1 MTHPKRLLLV
11 GLLALAACGQTPQTG
26 SLPTNPSNPTAPAA
40 PTRAPLRGLGV
51 YELSVTG
58 ATTASPTASVRPAG
72 GLSGQAQEVGGLTF
86 EPLSFGT
93 FTDEQN
99 RVRYLRATFRVTNGS
114 GQALTAPAYIPIDT
128 EGTNATEGTTPFRDV
143 RYFDGSDASARA
155 QDLRVDT
162 PRRLN
167 SSTGTIEADPD
178 ATPLVPNLN
187 TGDLQVPLPAGQQLA
202 GVAHQG
208 WQAGAVTAGG
218 SQVVT
223 FATRIPMA
231 ASSAQDPFA
240 FRIVFSVADNPG
252 TLNLTNIAAVQGSTP
267 SGDAPVAV
275 TTAQTV
281 EGVVTSVHT
290 ANTAGSLKG
299 FFLQEEG
306 IDADGDATTSD
317 GIFVYCNTDCPAV
330 TAGDRVRVLGTPTE
344 FGTASQLVTSS
355 ASVTRLSTGQA
366 LPPAQTVSLPL
377 PVSERER
384 YEGMRLTLS
393 GVVTNNSPLGRGA
406 SFDIADARIPTYT
419 QVNRPSAAGLAAY
432 TAQVADRTFR
442 IDDGSRMQN
451 PDPVIFARNGQP
463 LSASNTLRGGDR
475 VQVTGVVGYG
485 DDGWT
490 GIGSVV
496 TYRLQASSAAIT
508 GDPRPASPDV
518 GGTLRLG
525 SMNVLNFFTT
535 IDGSSNDCTAGGT
548 GTSGTTTGLEP
559 RGANT
564 CNEFLRQRAKTV
576 QAIRG
581 LNPDVLGILEMENDF
596 VRGAGSSIANLV
608 SALNDPNT
616 GGTPGRFAYVDP
628 GRNVG
633 SDAISVAM
641 IYQPGRVTQVGNL
654 AILDKTF
661 DASYLDCNRPTM
673 AQTFQSNVGGGRVT
687 VFMAH
692 LKSKGSA
699 CNGDGDQKDGQGASN
714 ATRTAAAKVL
724 TRWMATNPTGVQE
737 DDRVLFGDLNAYRM
751 EDPILALLR
760 GADDTAGTPDD
771 LVSEFGP
778 ESYSYQF
785 DGQWGSLD
793 HAIASPSLHTQV
805 TGAAKWHINAD
816 EPTVLDYNTEF
827 KSAGQLGSLYAPDP
841 FRSSDHD
848 PVLIGVNL
856 TAQTPIQP
864 PAATPTVA
872 MTPDTANLTATVG
885 GPSVSQS
892 FSATGTHTT
901 GDLTV
906 TVTPQNGAPSLAT
919 APATVSSGAAF
930 NVTVTAPAG
939 TAPGTY
945 TYEVKAASSGA
956 SDTSTLTVTVQ
967 APASGPAFGN
977 LVISQVYG
985 GGGNNGAPYRSDFVE
1000 LFNRG
1005 TQPISTAGLS
1015 LQYTSATGT
1024 FSANNPAPF
1033 ALPAATIQPGRYYLV
1048 KMADGANAAAAAL
1061 PTPDAAG
1068 TFAMSGTAGKIA
1080 LVNNADVITSAAD
1093 ADVIDFVGFGTANER
1108 EGAATAPAPSNST
1121 SDLRKLSGCQDTNQ
1135 NGDDFTTG
1143 APAPRNS
1150 ASPVNACN
1158 VP

>member
-1 MTHPKRLLLV
+1 MPIPTVHRRWLLA

-26 SLPTNPSNPTAPAA
+26 STPTAPTAAA
-40 PTRAPLRGLGV
+40 PTRPALTSLGT
-51 YELSVTG
+51 YELSITG
-58 ATTASPTASVRPAG
+58 ATTANPTASIRPAG
-72 GLSGQAQEVGGLTF
+72 GLTGQAQEVGGLTF
-86 EPLSFGT
+86 DPLSFGT

-99 RVRYLRATFRVTNGS
+99 KVRYLRATFRVTNGS
-114 GQALTAPAYIPIDT
+114 GVNLTAPAYIPIDT
-128 EGTNATEGTTPFRDV
+128 EGTGATVGTTPFREV

-155 QDLRVDT
+155 LDLRVDT

-167 SSTGTIEADPD
+167 AATGMIEADPD
-178 ATPLVPNLN
+178 ATPLAQNLN
-187 TGDLQVPLPAGQQLA
+187 TGDLQVSLADGQQLA

-208 WQAGAVTAGG
+208 WQAGAVAAGG
-218 SQVVT
+218 TQVVT
-223 FATRIPMA
+223 FATQIPMA
-231 ASSAQDPFA
+231 SSPAQDPFA
-240 FRIVFSVADNPG
+240 FHLVFSVADNPG
-252 TLNLTNIAAVQGSTP
+252 TLSLTNIGAVQGSTP
-267 SGDAPVAV
+267 SGDAPVAL
-275 TTAQTV
+275 TTSQTV

-290 ANTAGSLKG
+290 ANVTGSLKG

-306 IDADGDATTSD
+306 IDADRDPTTSD
-317 GIFVYCNTDCPAV
+317 GIFVYCNADCPAV
-330 TAGDRVRVLGTPTE
+330 AAGDRVRVVGTPAE
-344 FGTASQLVTSS
+344 FNTASQLVTSS

-366 LPPAQTVSLPL
+366 LPPALAVTLPL

-393 GVVTNNSPLGRGA
+393 GVVTNNFPLGRGA
-406 SFDIADARIPTYT
+406 SFDIADDRIPTYT
-419 QVNRPSAAGLAAY
+419 QVNRPSVSGLAAY
-432 TAQVADRTFR
+432 TAQVANRTFR
-442 IDDGSRMQN
+442 IDDGSRAQN
-451 PDPVIFARNGQP
+451 PDPVIFARDRQP

-485 DDGWT
+485 NDGWT
-490 GIGSVV
+490 GSGSVD
-496 TYRLQASSAAIT
+496 TYRLQASSATIT

-535 IDGSSNDCTAGGT
+535 INGSSNTCTAGGT
-548 GTSGTTTGLEP
+548 GAAGTTTGLDP

-564 CNEFLRQRAKTV
+564 CDEFLRQRTKTV

-608 SALNDPNT
+608 NALNDPAT

-628 GRNVG
+628 GANVG

-641 IYQPGRVTQVGNL
+641 IYQPGRVTPVGNL

-661 DASYLDCNRPTM
+661 DASYLECNRPTL
-673 AQTFQSNVGGGRVT
+673 ARTFQSNANGGRVT

-699 CNGDGDQKDGQGASN
+699 CNGDADQGDGQGASN
-714 ATRTAAAKVL
+714 ATRLAAAKVL
-724 TRWMATNPTGVQE
+724 TRWMATNPTGVAE

-760 GADDTAGTPDD
+760 GADDAAGTADD

-793 HAIASPSLHTQV
+793 HAIASASLHAQV

-827 KSAGQLGSLYAPDP
+827 KSAAQQSSFYAPDP

-856 TAQTPIQP
+856 TAQAPIQP
-864 PAATPTVA
+864 PAPTPTVA
-872 MTPDTANLTATVG
+872 LTPETASVTATADG
-885 GPSVSQS
+885 SSKTQS
-892 FSATGTHTT
+892 FIATGTNIT

-906 TVTPQNGAPSLAT
+906 TVTPQNGAPNIAS

-930 NVTVTAPAG
+930 NVTVTAPTG

-945 TYEVKAASSGA
+945 TYEVKAANGSV

-1005 TQPISTAGLS
+1005 TQPVSTAGLS
-1015 LQYTSATGT
+1015 LQYTSASGT
-1024 FSANNPAPF
+1024 FSAAPF
-1033 ALPAATIQPGRYYLV
+1033 ALPTAMLQPGQYYLV
-1048 KMADGANAAAAAL
+1048 KMADGANTAAPVL

-1093 ADVIDFVGFGTANER
+1093 ADVIDFVGFGGANER
-1108 EGAATAPAPSNST
+1108 EGTATAPAPSNTT
-1121 SDLRKLSGCQDTNQ
+1121 SDLRKLNGCQDTNQ

-1150 ASPVNACN
+1150 ASPLNVCN